1 MEPSQTYTLEE
12 QLDVMVGLGM
22 DEPVETIIK
31 DYPYL
36 VFVVG
41 RRDREVFVLLGKDF
55 FDEFNVIRLPQ
66 RLHET
71 FEQLLFI
78 CRLSGNNTFFIEYT
92 GNINNGKPSLMAHGS
107 GFSTYV

>member
-55 FDEFNVIRLPQ
+55 F
-66 RLHET
+66 
-71 FEQLLFI
+71 
-78 CRLSGNNTFFIEYT
+78 
-92 GNINNGKPSLMAHGS
+92 
-107 GFSTYV
+107 

>member
-55 FDEFNVIRLPQ
+55 FWRI
-66 RLHET
+66 
-71 FEQLLFI
+71 
-78 CRLSGNNTFFIEYT
+78 
-92 GNINNGKPSLMAHGS
+92 
-107 GFSTYV
+107 